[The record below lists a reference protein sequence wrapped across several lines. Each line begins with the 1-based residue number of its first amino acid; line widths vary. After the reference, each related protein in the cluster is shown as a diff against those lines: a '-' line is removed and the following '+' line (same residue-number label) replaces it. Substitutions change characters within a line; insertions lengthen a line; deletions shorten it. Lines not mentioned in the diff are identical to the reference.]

1 MTSTGTPMPGA
12 RAAADAAPD
21 ATGAGGPLLSVRDLT
36 VTVRA
41 TGARIVSGVS
51 FDLADGERAGLAG
64 ESGSGKSMTAS
75 AIAGIAPGSVEAA
88 GSVLFGGVELVGRTE
103 RELSAVRG
111 RGIAMV
117 FQEPLTSLDPLMR
130 VGRQIAG
137 PLARIQGVRRREL
150 AAAIARSLEDV
161 GLDGSD
167 RRIARAYP
175 HELSGGQRQRVA
187 LAIALA
193 CRPRLLIAD
202 EPTTALDVTVQA
214 EILELLERVVEER
227 GMALLFISHD
237 LPVISQ
243 VAPRVL
249 VMHGG
254 RLLEDDTLE
263 DLLRDPR
270 TDYARTLIADARRI
284 SRLQVPGPATEGGR

>member
-1 MTSTGTPMPGA
+1 
-12 RAAADAAPD
+12 
-21 ATGAGGPLLSVRDLT
+21 
-36 VTVRA
+36 
-41 TGARIVSGVS
+41 
-51 FDLADGERAGLAG
+51 
-64 ESGSGKSMTAS
+64 
-75 AIAGIAPGSVEAA
+75 
-88 GSVLFGGVELVGRTE
+88 
-103 RELSAVRG
+103 
-111 RGIAMV
+111 
-117 FQEPLTSLDPLMR
+117 
-130 VGRQIAG
+130 
-137 PLARIQGVRRREL
+137 VRRREL
-150 AAAIARSLEDV
+150 AAAVARSLEDV

-214 EILELLERVVEER
+214 EILDLLERVVEER
-227 GMALLFISHD
+227 SMALLFISHD

-249 VMHGG
+249 VMHDG
-254 RLLEDDTLE
+254 RLLEDDALE
-263 DLLRDPR
+263 DLLRAPR

-284 SRLQVPGPATEGGR
+284 SRLQVPGHATEGGR